1 VGARTEATARSR
13 APRRADGAVRAA
25 TRALPRSLRERPALA
40 AAGLLALFVLAY
52 LWPALVGGK
61 MLSPL
66 SSLYAYP
73 PWRGLEPRDLAD
85 YSNPLLADVPTAD
98 YPWRFLAR
106 ELIREGTFPAWNP
119 HVFAG
124 IPFFANPQ
132 TMILSPFSLPLWL
145 LPLHYAVG
153 LSAALMLWSAAFGTY
168 LLVREL
174 GLRFLPGLLAGVAF
188 ALCSF
193 HVVWLTHGSL
203 PAVSALL
210 PWMLW
215 LIERV
220 LRRGAPA
227 AAIGLAVATAIALT
241 GGHPGA
247 QAHVLAAS
255 ALYVLLRAASAGG
268 GEGVPAAARRRR
280 AALAGGGIA
289 FGALLAAVMFLPELL
304 SAHGTLGTQARQGG
318 GELPGTQ
325 MPFGALASVA
335 LPDWWGRP
343 SAIQIAGP
351 IFHPQPGIAQEVTF
365 NERTFYA
372 GVVALL
378 LALIALASRGRWRAK
393 LPFAVLGAVAL
404 AIPLH
409 APGLYWL
416 AEHLPG
422 LELVQNQRMHVVFEL
437 ATAVLAA
444 FGLDA
449 LLAAERPRRRV
460 LLAPLLGVAAALV
473 AVAVLAPGGED
484 LWQVGHHFWTGA
496 DVATQTALSLTSVA
510 WLLLLSCGVA
520 AALLAL
526 RRWPRRGTLVA
537 ALLVLL
543 AAFDML
549 RFAHGYQPMGD
560 PAKVVPP
567 ETPAIRFLARHA
579 GEGRVVGL
587 NVTFPNDWTLVYGLR
602 DVRGYDPPY
611 PSLRLYRLWRAANPS
626 QGDWEPFRVTGL
638 QLESHQLLNVLGAR
652 WVVTEPGTRIDPRAA
667 DTRGIHA
674 VYGGGDATIFANER
688 AAPRALV
695 ARRVQLV
702 EDADGMVLALMAGG
716 FDARRTAVVERSQP
730 GAEALASGAPAAGTA
745 RVVEDRNARVT
756 LATRLERRG
765 LVVLNDALFDGW
777 SVEVDGRPA
786 PVVRV
791 DELMRGVVVPAGAHE
806 VTWRYAVPGLRLGA
820 LVSLLAALALLGAG
834 AWLRLRARPSV

>member
-1 VGARTEATARSR
+1 MGDGGSARVRARTTAAPTGARAGDAL
-13 APRRADGAVRAA
+13 RAA
-25 TRALPRSLRERPALA
+25 LGRLGERPHLA
-40 AAGLLALFVLAY
+40 AAGLFALFVLVY

-66 SSLYAYP
+66 SSLYGYA
-73 PWRGLEPRDLAD
+73 PWRQLQPPDLAN

-106 ELIREGTFPAWNP
+106 ALIRDGTFPAWNP

-132 TMILSPFSLPLWL
+132 TMVLSPFSIPLWV

-153 LSAALMLWSAAFGTY
+153 LSAALTLWAAAFGTY

-174 GLRFLPGLLAGVAF
+174 GLRFLPGLLAGVAY

-215 LIERV
+215 LIERI
-220 LRRGAPA
+220 LRRGRPA
-227 AAIGLAVATAIALT
+227 AAIGLAAATAIAVT
-241 GGHPGA
+241 GGHPGT

-255 ALYVLLRAASAGG
+255 GLYAVLRAATVADL
-268 GEGVPAAARRRR
+268 PAAARGRRL
-280 AALAGGGIA
+280 ALAGGGIVL
-289 FGALLAAVMFLPELL
+289 GVLLVAVMFVPELRTA
-304 SAHGTLGTQARQGG
+304 SGTLGTQARHGG

-325 MPFGALASVA
+325 MPVGALASVVF
-335 LPDWWGRP
+335 PDWWGRP

-351 IFHPQPGIAQEVTF
+351 VFHPRPGISQEVTF
-365 NERTFYA
+365 NERTFYP

-378 LALIALASRGRWRAK
+378 LALVAVVSPGGWRRKA
-393 LPFAVLGAVAL
+393 PFAAFGAVAL

-422 LELVQNQRMHVVFEL
+422 LALVQNQRMHFVFEL

-449 LLAAERPRRRV
+449 LLGEARTRRRT
-460 LLAPLLGVAAALV
+460 LLAPLLGVLAGAV
-473 AVAVLAPGGED
+473 AVAVLAPSGD
-484 LWQVGHHFWTGA
+484 DVHQVVRHLATGA
-496 DVATQTALSLTSVA
+496 DVATRTALSLTSVA
-510 WLLLLSCGVA
+510 WLVLLSCAVGAV
-520 AALLAL
+520 LLAL
-526 RRWPRRGTLVA
+526 RRRPRWGTALA

-549 RFAHGYQPMGD
+549 HFAHGYQPMGD
-560 PAKVVPP
+560 PAKAIPP
-567 ETPAIRFLARHA
+567 ATPAIRFLERHA
-579 GEGRVVGL
+579 GAGRVMGL

-602 DVRGYDPPY
+602 DVRGYDPPF
-611 PSLRLYRLWRAANPS
+611 PSLRLYRLWRVANPQ
-626 QGDWEPFRVTGL
+626 QGDWESFHLGGL
-638 QLESHQLLNVLGAR
+638 QLEAHQLLNVLGAR
-652 WVVTEPGTRIDPRAA
+652 WIVAEPGTRLDPATT
-667 DTRGIHA
+667 DLRGVRQ
-674 VYGGGDATIFANER
+674 VYAGGDATVFANER
-688 AAPRALV
+688 RSPRALV
-695 ARRVQLV
+695 ARDVQLV
-702 EDADGMVLALMAGG
+702 DGFGGAIAALTAPA

-730 GAEALASGAPAAGTA
+730 GAATLATGTA
-745 RVVEDRNARVT
+745 ARGTVRVVADENARVA
-756 LATRLERRG
+756 LRARMQRRG
-765 LVVLNDALFDGW
+765 LVVLDDALFPGW

-791 DELMRGVVVPAGAHE
+791 NELMRGVVVGPGSHE

-820 LVSLLAALALLGAG
+820 LLSLLSALMLLVAG
-834 AWLRLRARPSV
+834 AWLSVRRRQSR